1 MSIDITLIILGVFII
16 IELVIVALLF
26 IDRENMKGINDKGFD
41 LEEYPTGSWH
51 GGTFYANPLLPMEE
65 IDGNQKLNTLIKSY
79 NLKVKI
85 FYLIIVLALG
95 WLLIKYNI

>member
-26 IDRENMKGINDKGFD
+26 IDRENMKEINDKGFNS
-41 LEEYPTGSWH
+41 EEYPTGNWH

-65 IDGNQKLNTLIKSY
+65 VVSNQKLNTLIKSY

-85 FYLIIVLALG
+85 FYLIIVLAIG
-95 WLLIKYNI
+95 WMVVRYNL